1 MWEKEEDR
9 LLALA
14 IVVAFFT
21 ENNASQE
28 VSLVKGTICNNN
40 IQNMIVVNVFGTG
53 EQIDIAKVKNM
64 RTNLNDNMVY
74 LNELPAGTYVEAEFE
89 ESADGIFE
97 LTRINTDNNKTVINF
112 NEINKT
118 DIQSVSKTLKN
129 IKGVNN
135 FMFSNSTLQLYIEFD
150 NEIINYK
157 NLLKIID
164 RVGNKIE
171 IQ

>member
-1 MWEKEEDR
+1 MWEKEDDR

-14 IVVAFFT
+14 IAVALVT
-21 ENNASQE
+21 ENNTAQE
-28 VSLVKGTICNNN
+28 VSLVKGTICNNK

-53 EQIDIAKVKNM
+53 EQIALAKVKNM
-64 RTNLNDNMVY
+64 KTNLNDNMMN

-89 ESADGIFE
+89 ESSDGIFE

-112 NEINKT
+112 KEINKT
-118 DIQSVSKTLKN
+118 DIKRVSRILKN

-135 FMFSNSTLQLYIEFD
+135 FMFSNSTLQLYIEFN

-164 RVGNKIE
+164 REGNKIE
-171 IQ
+171 MQ

>member
-1 MWEKEEDR
+1 MWEKEDDR

-14 IVVAFFT
+14 IAVALVT
-21 ENNASQE
+21 ENNTAQE
-28 VSLVKGTICNNN
+28 VSLVKGTICNNK

-53 EQIDIAKVKNM
+53 EQIALAKVKNM
-64 RTNLNDNMVY
+64 KTNLNDNMMN

-112 NEINKT
+112 KEINKT
-118 DIQSVSKTLKN
+118 DIKRVSRILKN

-150 NEIINYK
+150 NDIINYK
-157 NLLKIID
+157 NLLKIIY